1 MSRQVDVGVRSPGSL
16 IRSARTNAGLT
27 QAQLAERLETSQPA
41 VSRWES
47 GHDGPR
53 LSTLRAALAACG
65 FALDLM
71 VRPLGDVDRAQI
83 RQQLAMSPEQRLA
96 SVANISRTAA
106 VARRA

>member
-1 MSRQVDVGVRSPGSL
+1 
-16 IRSARTNAGLT
+16 
-27 QAQLAERLETSQPA
+27 
-41 VSRWES
+41 
-47 GHDGPR
+47 
-53 LSTLRAALAACG
+53 
-65 FALDLM
+65 M